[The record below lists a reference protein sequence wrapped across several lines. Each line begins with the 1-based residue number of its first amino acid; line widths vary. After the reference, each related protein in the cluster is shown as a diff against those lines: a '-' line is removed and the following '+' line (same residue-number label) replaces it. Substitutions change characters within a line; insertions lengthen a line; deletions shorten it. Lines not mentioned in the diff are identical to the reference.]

1 MTYPWDRQRRRTRQ
15 VGGTRPSPIF
25 LAILALFLA
34 AGIALWLRV
43 GPLGV
48 IAFVFVLAGWTVSL
62 CLHEYAHAVTAYHGG
77 DRGIVDKG
85 YLTLNPVRYAHPIL
99 SIVLPLVFVLLGG
112 IGFPGGAVW
121 VDRHALRSKR
131 TESLVAAAGPLTN
144 VGFTLLIGLGVA
156 FLFDFARIE
165 FWSAFAFLCLL
176 QLTAS
181 LLNLLPV
188 PGLDGFGIISPWLQP
203 RTQELANKFAP
214 FTMLVVF
221 GILIEPRLNWI
232 FFKAVYFLL
241 RLVGVPLDL
250 VGYGSSLFRF
260 WSS

>member
-1 MTYPWDRQRRRTRQ
+1 MTYPWGSERRTRQ
-15 VGGTRPSPIF
+15 VGGRRPSPIF
-25 LAILALFLA
+25 LAILGMFLA
-34 AGIALWLRV
+34 SGVALWLRV

-48 IAFVFVLAGWTVSL
+48 LTFFFVLAGWTVSL

-77 DRGIVDKG
+77 DHEIVDKG
-85 YLTLNPVRYAHPIL
+85 YLTLNPMRYAHPIL

-121 VDRHALRSKR
+121 VNRYALRGKR
-131 TESLVAAAGPLTN
+131 LESLVAAAGPATN
-144 VGFTLLIGLGVA
+144 VGFTLLIGLGVS
-156 FLFDFARIE
+156 FLFDAARAE
-165 FWSAFAFLCLL
+165 FWAAFAFLCML

-203 RTQELANKFAP
+203 RTQEMANKFAP

-221 GILIEPRLNWI
+221 GILIEPRLNWL
-232 FFKAVYFLL
+232 FFEAVYFLL
-241 RLVGVPLDL
+241 QLVGVPLDL
-250 VGYGSSLFRF
+250 VAFGSSQFRF
-260 WSS
+260 WS